1 MTTRTFTRDQL
12 TALGLPYNTVD
23 EAYAQEQPEATPTV
37 AIELDRTQLGSTRWA
52 SQHQLIFRAPD
63 DGQTWSVQY
72 QRGLTETQADTDPWN
87 DEKQITATLMGQRET
102 TVTAWQPVEAETAP
116 CPGAPGQAKAL
127 HDMWGCQ
134 TCKPIEHVKPAA
146 IDPTEEL
153 RRADDDTKVT
163 PEFVSA
169 MLRSTDTGPDAP
181 YPAAISVFCD
191 TCGTTVT
198 NDFVVSDR
206 ITKPERLE
214 LARNHLRNTA
224 RWSCTPAGD
233 FCPTCKPTPA
243 AELRQAADDLEAL
256 VTAAHGTSWAVAR
269 TRDDHPEGDGA
280 EYAVGIHPVDQD
292 GTSDDDL
299 EVIFQDDDISEE
311 DANYIAAVGPNL
323 GGLIVQLL
331 RDAAENVD
339 ATNGRVETSTTELA
353 QDIARLINNRPR

>member
-1 MTTRTFTRDQL
+1 MSTRIFTRQQL
-12 TALGLPYNTVD
+12 AAIGLPYDTVD

-87 DEKQITATLMGQRET
+87 DEEQITATLMKQRET
-102 TVTAWQPVEAETAP
+102 TVTAW
-116 CPGAPGQAKAL
+116 
-127 HDMWGCQ
+127 H
-134 TCKPIEHVKPAA
+134 PI
-146 IDPTEEL
+146 
-153 RRADDDTKVT
+153 DDNTKVT
-163 PEFVSA
+163 PEFVST

-191 TCGTTVT
+191 DCGTTVT

-292 GTSDDDL
+292 GTSDDNL